1 MTHWLAALLLWGAG
15 IWAVLS
21 ACALGVLLFRA
32 ARDWYW
38 RRRFTRAIQRKYP
51 ADVRPLI
58 YLIRKRH
65 PMPDASDYEV
75 ETFVREVL
83 VEGFDKIEKGR
94 MH

>member
-1 MTHWLAALLLWGAG
+1 MVLLWGAG

-51 ADVRPLI
+51 ADVQPLI
-58 YLIRKRH
+58 YLIRERH
-65 PMPDASDYEV
+65 PMPDTNDAELEV
-75 ETFVREVL
+75 VIREAL
-83 VEGFDKIEKGR
+83 VTAFDKIEQGR
-94 MH
+94 MN